1 MDKQLQKTDSNQLPA
16 YDLKGALPNLS
27 EAKAIPVD
35 LSSEYWTPTDSGDFK
50 LVFFQEIITS
60 TYTDKDG
67 DTIELPCAVFLE
79 QKANGDLKAVR
90 NGSKR
95 LVASIEDAINDGKI
109 SVGTPLRIEFL
120 EKKKNSTNTN
130 LSDRWSIK
138 PLYFD

>member
-1 MDKQLQKTDSNQLPA
+1 MDKQLQKTEQLPA
-16 YDLKGALPNLS
+16 YDLKGVLPNLS

-35 LSSEYWTPTDSGDFK
+35 LSSEYWTPTESGDFK
-50 LVFFQEIITS
+50 LVFYQEIITS
-60 TYTDKDG
+60 TYTNEVTG
-67 DTIELPCAVFLE
+67 ETVELPCVVFLE